1 MNEKPFAGVLFASD
15 YDHTLSAPDGTV
27 PEANRA
33 GIRRFI
39 DAGGRFCIASGR
51 SVRLLSSRLELV
63 PVNAP
68 CLCFNGSA
76 CYDYQAHRLLWEQ
89 PMGFDAQRLIDA
101 AVAFDPGIE
110 AEVQT
115 AEGHFMRGQPDQRA
129 YFLQTQGVVPH
140 FGELPPQ
147 PWMKLVF
154 CVPPERT
161 AAEAILIERPDE
173 LPPQTAQRV
182 QRLWDFLLREAGD
195 SCYVTRSLPRVLEV
209 GPKGCDKG
217 AAARRL
223 MAALGCDRL
232 VCAGDAPN
240 DLELLQSADLA
251 FVPRDCDPTIA
262 ALDCVHFAAA
272 SADGAVGDAIE
283 QLFSGKI
290 AFPDRK

>member
-1 MNEKPFAGVLFASD
+1 MNFGAFVVNLLPGK
-15 YDHTLSAPDGTV
+15 DGMV
-27 PEANRA
+27 HIYRRRRPLLHRQRPQRA
-33 GIRRFI
+33 
-39 DAGGRFCIASGR
+39 AA
-51 SVRLLSSRLELV
+51 SSRLELV

-101 AVAFDPGIE
+101 AVAFDPDIE

-129 YFLQTQGVVPH
+129 YFLQTQGVMPH

-154 CVPPERT
+154 CVPSERT

-195 SCYVTRSLPRVLEV
+195 SCYVTRSRRVI
-209 GPKGCDKG
+209 
-217 AAARRL
+217 AMRQSRRE
-223 MAALGCDRL
+223 G
-232 VCAGDAPN
+232 
-240 DLELLQSADLA
+240 
-251 FVPRDCDPTIA
+251 
-262 ALDCVHFAAA
+262 
-272 SADGAVGDAIE
+272 
-283 QLFSGKI
+283 
-290 AFPDRK
+290 